1 MKNKKG
7 FFLLESIMNLLLVG
21 IISLIVVTS
30 VAFLNNMNLIL
41 AEKSDLYYLKTSVI
55 GLLKSEDEYIKE
67 VLSDLEIGEEILIN
81 NKDLDMEYKEDFSL
95 LIRTIDK
102 NNYYIDI
109 TITIYYKDIEVD
121 YEEDEYIRIKF

>member
-41 AEKSDLYYLKTSVI
+41 AEKSDLYYLKSSVI